1 MKDKFWESSLT
12 GRVIATMSEE
22 EIVIEFVKIGIFLIV
37 LEGARDIC
45 VCARDRKLDGDV
57 YMEGG

>member
-22 EIVIEFVKIGIFLIV
+22 EIVIELVKICVFQSV
-37 LEGARDIC
+37 LEG